1 MAPMGKR
8 TVAEMTAET
17 LREIA
22 VLSAVFFAPR
32 QSDEGDWAKAFPLNV
47 TIYFL
52 LGCIVVYA
60 VGVLIERMRPDGDL
74 A

>member
-1 MAPMGKR
+1 VGKR

-17 LREIA
+17 LREMAI
-22 VLSAVFFAPR
+22 LSAVFFALDNLMKDDR
-32 QSDEGDWAKAFPLNV
+32 AQAFPLNV

-60 VGVLIERMRPDGDL
+60 VGIIIERMRPERD
-74 A
+74 

>member
-1 MAPMGKR
+1 MAKR

-22 VLSAVFFAPR
+22 VLSAVFFALDSLMKDDR
-32 QSDEGDWAKAFPLNV
+32 AKAFPLDV

-52 LGCIVVYA
+52 LGCILLYS
-60 VGVLIERMRPDGDL
+60 VGLIIERMRPESD
-74 A
+74 

>member
-1 MAPMGKR
+1 VGKR

-22 VLSAVFFAPR
+22 VLSAVFFALDNVMKDNR
-32 QSDEGDWAKAFPLNV
+32 ALAFPMDV

-52 LGCIVVYA
+52 IGCIVVYA
-60 VGVLIERMRPDGDL
+60 IGLIIERMRPEGD
-74 A
+74 

>member
-1 MAPMGKR
+1 MGKR

-22 VLSAVFFAPR
+22 VLSAVFFALDNLMKDDR
-32 QSDEGDWAKAFPLNV
+32 AKAFPLNV

-52 LGCIVVYA
+52 LGCIVVYV
-60 VGVLIERMRPDGDL
+60 VGLIIERMRPESD
-74 A
+74 

>member
-1 MAPMGKR
+1 VGKR

-22 VLSAVFFAPR
+22 VLSAVFFAL
-32 QSDEGDWAKAFPLNV
+32 DNLMKDDWAKAFPLNV

-52 LGCIVVYA
+52 LGCIVIYG
-60 VGVLIERMRPDGDL
+60 VGILIERMRPDSDL